1 MKVPLPIDMDSP
13 AGASARILIVDDEP
27 AIRDLLQTILCDE
40 YDCAT
45 AESAE
50 EAMVCL
56 DDQVFDLVISDINMS
71 GMSGIELVSRVVAMP
86 VDTVIMVIS
95 GNPTIDSPIE
105 AIRSGA
111 FDYIKKPFEIDQVLV
126 AVRRA
131 LEHRELLASNR
142 RHENHLEQLVAER
155 TEKLKHLAYHDSLTG
170 LPNRAFFEENL
181 SDLLSRL
188 SDEKRVAV
196 LFLSLDRFQGLRD
209 TLGHTFGGDL
219 LCEVAARLNN
229 LVRNG
234 IVVAR
239 FEGDEFA
246 LLLSFADPQE
256 LTRFANEV
264 FAVFD
269 LPFQLGEYEMMI
281 SASMGIGLFPDH
293 GSDAQ
298 TLLKNAGAALSHAR
312 KQGGN
317 NYQFYTVEI
326 HKTALKRLALENE
339 LRRGLD
345 HGEFELYYQ
354 PKIEINSSRI
364 KGMEALIRWN
374 HPDGVVVPPSDF
386 IPAAEETGLIVPMGE
401 WILRTACAQNKVWHD
416 MGFKLELA
424 VNLSPV
430 QFQQADLCDYIKSTV
445 AASGLDPH
453 YLNLEVTEGSIMN
466 NTETA
471 VAILSE
477 LRNSGIKISIDDFGT
492 GHSSLGYLKRLPIDV
507 LKIDR
512 SFVTDV
518 TTDQDDAALVMAI
531 ITLAHTLRLEVVA
544 EGVET
549 DAQLRFLHLLRC
561 DEWQGYLFSKPVP
574 AAEFERLL
582 GVEAHAALTA

>member
-1 MKVPLPIDMDSP
+1 MDPL
-13 AGASARILIVDDEP
+13 AGAQARILIVDDEP

-40 YDCAT
+40 YDCTT

-50 EAMVCL
+50 EALAIL
-56 DDQVFDLVISDINMS
+56 DGQAFDLVISDINMG
-71 GMSGIELVSRVVAMP
+71 GMSGIELVSRIAAMP

-111 FDYIKKPFEIDQVLV
+111 FDYIKKPFEIDQVLL

-131 LEHRELLASNR
+131 VEHRELLASNR

-181 SDLLSRL
+181 SNMLSRI
-188 SDEKRVAV
+188 SDESRVAV

-209 TLGHTFGGDL
+209 TLGNTLGGSL
-219 LCEVAARLNN
+219 LCEVAVRLNN
-229 LVRNG
+229 LVKNG
-234 IVVAR
+234 LVVAR
-239 FEGDEFA
+239 FEGSEFA

-256 LTRFANEV
+256 LTRFADEV

-269 LPFQLGEYEMMI
+269 LPFQLGEYEMII
-281 SASMGIGLFPDH
+281 SASMGLGLYPDH
-293 GSDAQ
+293 GSEAQ

-317 NYQFYTVEI
+317 NYQLYTVEI
-326 HKTALKRLALENE
+326 HERALKRLALEND
-339 LRRGLD
+339 LRRGLE

-354 PKIEINSSRI
+354 PKIEINSGRI

-374 HPDGVVVPPSDF
+374 HPDGGVIPPSDF
-386 IPAAEETGLIVPMGE
+386 ISAAEETGLIVPMGE
-401 WILRTACAQNKVWHD
+401 WVLQTACAQNKVWHD
-416 MGFKLELA
+416 QGFELEVA

-445 AASGLDPH
+445 AESGLDPH
-453 YLNLEVTEGSIMN
+453 CLNLEVTEGSIMN

-471 VAILSE
+471 VAILTE

-507 LKIDR
+507 LKIDK

-518 TTDQDDAALVMAI
+518 TSDQDDAALVMAI

-549 DAQLRFLHLLRC
+549 EDQLRFLHLLRC

-574 AAEFERLL
+574 PADFERLL
-582 GVEAHAALTA
+582 GVGTHASLTV